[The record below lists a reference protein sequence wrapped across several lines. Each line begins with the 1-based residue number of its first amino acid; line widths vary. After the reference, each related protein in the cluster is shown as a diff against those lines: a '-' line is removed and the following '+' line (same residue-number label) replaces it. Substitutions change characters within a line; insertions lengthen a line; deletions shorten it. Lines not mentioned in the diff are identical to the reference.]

1 MKIEKI
7 INTWIPVL
15 SGVMLILMVGITFLQ
30 IVLREFFNF
39 GVGWTEEIPQCCQT
53 WMVLLG
59 SIWVTKNN
67 RHLNTGLKL
76 HQNLNQKQ
84 TSFIDSIL
92 ALAIVIVA
100 VVVAYQS
107 AIFAFSK
114 MGMGF
119 LTLSWLK
126 MGYVY
131 IVLPIFMLTV
141 IYYYLRSFFKN
152 MAFIFSKGE

>member
-1 MKIEKI
+1 MKTAKI
-7 INTWIPVL
+7 VNSWIPIL
-15 SGVMLILMVGITFLQ
+15 TGLMLILMVSITFLQ
-30 IVLREFFNF
+30 IILREVFNF
-39 GVGWTEEIPQCCQT
+39 GLGWTEEIPQCCQT
-53 WMVLLG
+53 WMVLFG

-76 HQNLNQKQ
+76 HQKLNTKQ
-84 TSFIDSIL
+84 ISLIDSIL

-114 MGMGF
+114 MGMGL
-119 LTLSWLK
+119 LTLNWLK

-131 IVLPIFMLTV
+131 IALPIFMLAV
-141 IYYYLRSFFKN
+141 VYYYLKSFFKN
-152 MAFIFSKGE
+152 LISIFDKD